1 MRAGAIKDKS
11 SLVEQGRDVPTRGPP
26 MSLDKFASSDGKPP
40 QKPAVSGPPEESDE
54 DLFNFDELTSAS
66 VKAAAPP
73 PAPAVAPQAELEAAL
88 GQVQAAKQ
96 EVAKAIPPPVAA
108 RPAPSIRPVATVAG
122 DEDTTSRTNVVVVPQ
137 RVSFTPLVGA
147 LVGGVALLNIA
158 LIAFAWHSV
167 NATRQMVLD
176 VASDVREASSDLRS
190 ESERRTEFAA
200 RASEPVFGALPEG
213 FRTLDIARD
222 MITRGEHA
230 RARRLLHGL
239 LAVID
244 RVQEPARAE
253 IEARAAFLIADSFRI
268 EADALPSEG
277 SPR

>member
-1 MRAGAIKDKS
+1 
-11 SLVEQGRDVPTRGPP
+11 

-54 DLFNFDELTSAS
+54 DLFNFDELTTASA
-66 VKAAAPP
+66 KPAAPA
-73 PAPAVAPQAELEAAL
+73 PAPAVPQAELDAAL

-96 EVAKAIPPPVAA
+96 EVARAIPPPVAA
-108 RPAPSIRPVATVAG
+108 QPAPTIRPVATVAG
-122 DEDTTSRTNVVVVPQ
+122 DEDAAARTSVVVVPQ
-137 RVSFTPLVGA
+137 RVSFTPLVAA
-147 LVGGVALLNIA
+147 LVGGVALLNVA

-176 VASDVREASSDLRS
+176 VASDVREASSDMRS
-190 ESERRTEFAA
+190 ESERRTELAA

-213 FRTLDIARD
+213 FRSLDIARD
-222 MITRGEHA
+222 MITRGEHV

-244 RVQEPARAE
+244 RVQQPARAE
-253 IEARAAFLIADSFRI
+253 IEARAAFLIADSFRL
-268 EADALPSEG
+268 EADALPPKGEA
-277 SPR
+277 R

>member
-1 MRAGAIKDKS
+1 
-11 SLVEQGRDVPTRGPP
+11 

-66 VKAAAPP
+66 AKPAV
-73 PAPAVAPQAELEAAL
+73 PAPAPAAPQAELEQAL

-96 EVAKAIPPPVAA
+96 EVARAIPPPAA
-108 RPAPSIRPVATVAG
+108 QPSPTIRPVATVAG
-122 DEDTTSRTNVVVVPQ
+122 EDDERAARTNVVVVPQ

-147 LVGGVALLNIA
+147 LVGGVALLNVA

-176 VASDVREASSDLRS
+176 VASDVREASSDMRS
-190 ESERRTEFAA
+190 ESERRTELAA

-213 FRTLDIARD
+213 FRSLDIARD
-222 MITRGEHA
+222 MITRGEHV

-239 LAVID
+239 LAVMD
-244 RVQEPARAE
+244 RVQQPARAE
-253 IEARAAFLIADSFRI
+253 IEARAAFLIADSFRL
-268 EADALPSEG
+268 EAETLAAKGET
-277 SPR
+277 R

>member
-1 MRAGAIKDKS
+1 
-11 SLVEQGRDVPTRGPP
+11 

-40 QKPAVSGPPEESDE
+40 QKPASGPPEESDE
-54 DLFNFDELTSAS
+54 DLFNFDELTTASA
-66 VKAAAPP
+66 KPAAPAP
-73 PAPAVAPQAELEAAL
+73 APAPAVPQAELDQAL

-96 EVAKAIPPPVAA
+96 EVARAIPPPAA
-108 RPAPSIRPVATVAG
+108 AQPAPTIRPVATVAG
-122 DEDTTSRTNVVVVPQ
+122 DEDAAARTNVVVVPQ

-176 VASDVREASSDLRS
+176 VASDVREASSDMRN
-190 ESERRTEFAA
+190 ESERRTEMAA

-213 FRTLDIARD
+213 FRSLDIARD
-222 MITRGEHA
+222 MITRGEHV

-244 RVQEPARAE
+244 RVQQPARAE

-268 EADALPSEG
+268 EAETL
-277 SPR
+277 SPKGETR